1 MEKLM
6 DSNQTLKTENMEVRL
21 IVDKLQNELPVEE
34 IKATSYDE
42 LKEKWALY
50 FNNLIQNDFVK
61 LVGLFYRIDIS
72 EEKVKRMLKENPDE
86 DAGKMITNLV
96 IERLLQKIK
105 SREES
110 LSKPGEFSGD
120 LGAEKW

>member
-1 MEKLM
+1 M
-6 DSNQTLKTENMEVRL
+6 DANQTLKTENMEARL
-21 IVDKLQNELPVEE
+21 IVDKLQNELHVEE

-42 LKEKWALY
+42 LKEKWTLY
-50 FNNLIQNDFVK
+50 FNNLIQYDFAK
-61 LVGLFYRIDIS
+61 LVSLFYRIDIS